1 MECNPTEFIEER
13 KYIYNKK
20 EISITTQVTFD
31 LSLAC
36 EEQCELLTFTVIFG
50 HSKNVG
56 MIVSMYCLKI
66 VMTWQIC
73 I

>member
-31 LSLAC
+31 LSLAG
-36 EEQCELLTFTVIFG
+36 EEQCELLTFTVIF
-50 HSKNVG
+50 
-56 MIVSMYCLKI
+56 
-66 VMTWQIC
+66 
-73 I
+73 